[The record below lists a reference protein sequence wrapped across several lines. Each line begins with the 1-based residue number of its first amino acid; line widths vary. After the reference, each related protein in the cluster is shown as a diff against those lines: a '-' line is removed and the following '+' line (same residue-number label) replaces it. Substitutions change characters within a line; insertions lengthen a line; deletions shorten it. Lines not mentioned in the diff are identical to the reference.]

1 MIYYVYNKF
10 VQEHM
15 GYAEVHTRSE
25 LGNHTVAAFQ
35 DMINAD
41 FVFELTDGK
50 VRYLKNRMAS
60 ANHFSEEDI
69 VALKLKAIQK

>member
-15 GYAEVHTRSE
+15 GYGEVYARSKP
-25 LGNHTVAAFQ
+25 GNHTVGAFH
-35 DMINAD
+35 DMVNAD

-50 VRYLKNRMAS
+50 IKYLKNRM
-60 ANHFSEEDI
+60 HRDDYFSEEDI